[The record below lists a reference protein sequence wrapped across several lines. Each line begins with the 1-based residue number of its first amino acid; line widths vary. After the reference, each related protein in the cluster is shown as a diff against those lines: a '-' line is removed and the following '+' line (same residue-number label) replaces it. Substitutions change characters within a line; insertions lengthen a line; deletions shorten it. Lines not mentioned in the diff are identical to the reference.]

1 LYLFLYKKYYFIY
14 KMNRKF
20 LKQNKLLVIILL
32 LITFVLLIHQIKPA
46 FLYER
51 NGAIRNFGIGIKS
64 KTIIPLWL
72 IVIVMA
78 ILIYVAVDFY
88 LKYM

>member
-1 LYLFLYKKYYFIY
+1 
-14 KMNRKF
+14 MNRKF
-20 LKQNKLLVIILL
+20 LKNNKLLIVILL
-32 LITFVLLIHQIKPA
+32 LVFFVLFIHQIKPA
-46 FLYER
+46 FLYEK
-51 NGAIRNFGIGIKS
+51 NGAIRNFGIGTKS

-78 ILIYVAVDFY
+78 ILIYILIDSY